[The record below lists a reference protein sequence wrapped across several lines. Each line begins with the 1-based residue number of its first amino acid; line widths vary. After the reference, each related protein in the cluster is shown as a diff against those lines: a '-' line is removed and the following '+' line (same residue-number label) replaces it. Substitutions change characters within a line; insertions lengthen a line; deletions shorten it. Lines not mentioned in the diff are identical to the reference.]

1 MVQPKLLSDLLRGLI
16 AASVPVVTVTGLAL
30 DSRQVQR
37 GDVFLAL
44 AGVQARGHEFIDSA
58 IENGA
63 VAVLYDADSGAVN
76 AGCKV
81 PCIAVAGLAHKV
93 GIIAERF
100 FDEPSRELFMVGVT
114 GTNGKTSCT
123 QFLAQA
129 YHDDAPCGVIG
140 TIGNG
145 FYGALDV
152 ASHTTP
158 DAVSLHRLLRQL
170 RDQGATRVVMEVSS
184 HGLDQGRV
192 AGVNFNVAVFT
203 NLSRDHLDYHG
214 DMAAY
219 GRAKSRLFSLPGLRW
234 AVINTDDAF
243 GHSLVDEIPESVGV
257 VTYGMEEPGVLRGDR
272 IQGQLIRLDRQGLVL
287 AVDTPWGQGMI
298 KSPLLGRFNAS
309 NLLAVLGALLASG
322 IKFET
327 AVQRL
332 QRLNTVPG
340 RMEHFGKEGQPLVVV
355 DYAHSPD
362 ALYQVLTTLREHC
375 AGKLWC
381 VFGCGGNRDRGK
393 RPLMGEVAEQY
404 ADQVVITNDNP
415 RREDPQMIIDE
426 IRSGMKHSKTVTV
439 IADRASAIA
448 HAVRQAG
455 IDDVVLIA
463 GKGHEDYQQIGD
475 VRHPFSDRAQ
485 VQALLGMAA

>member
-1 MVQPKLLSDLLRGLI
+1 MRQPKPLSDLLQGLV
-16 AASVPVVTVTGLAL
+16 AVPVPAVMVTGLAL

-44 AGVQARGHEFIDSA
+44 AGVQARGHEFINSA
-58 IENGA
+58 VENGA
-63 VAVLYDADSGAVN
+63 VAVLYDADAGAVSTN
-76 AGCKV
+76 CKV
-81 PCIAVAGLAHKV
+81 PCVAIAGLAHKAGV
-93 GIIAERF
+93 IAERF

-129 YHDDAPCGVIG
+129 YHEDAPCGVIG

-158 DAVSLHRLLRQL
+158 DAISLHRLLRQL

-192 AGVNFNVAVFT
+192 AGVNFDVAVFT

-234 AVINTDDAF
+234 AVINTDDTF
-243 GHSLVDEIPESVGV
+243 GRSLVDEIPTAVGV
-257 VTYGMEEPGVLRGDR
+257 LTYGMDAYDAKRGDR
-272 IQGQLIRLDRQGLVL
+272 IQGRLMRLDRQGLVL
-287 AVDTPWGQGMI
+287 AVDTPWGQGTI

-332 QRLNTVPG
+332 QQLNTVPG
-340 RMEHFGKEGQPLVVV
+340 RMQRFGKEGQPLVVV

-375 AGKLWC
+375 VGKLWC

-404 ADQVVITNDNP
+404 ADRVVITNDNP
-415 RREDPQMIIDE
+415 RHEDPQTIIDG
-426 IRSGMKHSKTVTV
+426 IRSGMKHSEAV
-439 IADRASAIA
+439 IVIVDRAQAIA
-448 HAVRQAG
+448 HAVQQAG
-455 IDDVVLIA
+455 ADDVVLVA
-463 GKGHEDYQQIGD
+463 GKGHEDYQQVGD
-475 VRHPFSDRAQ
+475 VRHPFSDCAQ
-485 VQALLGMAA
+485 VQALLRVAA

>member
-1 MVQPKLLSDLLRGLI
+1 MQPKPLSDLLQGLVV
-16 AASVPVVTVTGLAL
+16 APVPAVMVTGLAL

-44 AGVQARGHEFIDSA
+44 AGVQARGHEFINSA
-58 IENGA
+58 VDNGA
-63 VAVLYDADSGAVN
+63 VAVLYDADSGAVATN
-76 AGCKV
+76 CKV
-81 PCIAVAGLAHKV
+81 PCIAVVGLAHKAGV
-93 GIIAERF
+93 IAEHF
-100 FDEPSRELFMVGVT
+100 FDEPSHELFMVGVT

-129 YHDDAPCGVIG
+129 YHEDAPCGVIG

-145 FYGALDV
+145 LYGALDV

-192 AGVNFNVAVFT
+192 AGVNFEVAVFT

-219 GRAKSRLFSLPGLRW
+219 GRAKSRLFALPGLRW

-243 GHSLVDEIPESVGV
+243 GRSLVDEIPTAVGV
-257 VTYGMEEPGVLRGDR
+257 LTYGMNEPGVQRGNR
-272 IQGQLIRLDRQGLVL
+272 IQGQLMRLDRQGLVL
-287 AVDTPWGQGMI
+287 AVDTPWGQGTI

-322 IKFET
+322 VEFET

-332 QRLNTVPG
+332 QQLNTVPG
-340 RMEHFGKEGQPLVVV
+340 RMQRFGKEGQPLVVV
-355 DYAHSPD
+355 DYAHTPD

-375 AGKLWC
+375 TGKLWC

-404 ADQVVITNDNP
+404 ADRVVITNDNP
-415 RREDPQMIIDE
+415 RHEDPQVIIDE
-426 IRSGMKHSKTVTV
+426 IRSGMQRSEEV
-439 IADRASAIA
+439 IVIVDRAQAIA
-448 HAVRQAG
+448 HAVQQAG
-455 IDDVVLIA
+455 ANDVVLVA
-463 GKGHEDYQQIGD
+463 GKGHEDYQQVGD
-475 VRHPFSDRAQ
+475 VRHPFSDCAQ
-485 VQALLGMAA
+485 VQALLRVAA